1 MTTQTAKEAT
11 VSMTTQNAQNS
22 QNGKDAKASSQAK
35 PAKANL
41 RDFSMLI
48 ALVIISVVFS
58 VMDPAFLS
66 SRNLSQLAIE
76 LSATAVLSLGMLL
89 IIVPGHIDLSVGS
102 GLGLVG
108 GLAAVL
114 VTGKGLSAP
123 LALLISAL
131 VSVAIYAGM
140 GAIIVREKIPSFIIT
155 LGGLLV
161 FKGVHWLVI
170 NNSTIPVVTG
180 GDQNL
185 YSVLTTYYLPPALGY
200 ALGAVII
207 ALLGLAA
214 FNNLKKRRARKL
226 AADAEGAFLNWF
238 VSAQLLA
245 LFVLVLNQYRG
256 LPLSLLVL
264 GATAFVI
271 HVLSQHFRFGRY
283 LYAIGGNEEAA
294 LVSGVPTGKVVVL
307 AYAVMGVIVAIS
319 GFLQTAFAGAS
330 TTTTGALMELDA
342 IAACVIG
349 GTSLKGGRG
358 TVVGVLFGALI
369 MCVLLNGMT
378 LLALSPEMKFIARG
392 VVLALA
398 VWMDVRLSRSTARA

>member
-1 MTTQTAKEAT
+1 MTTQEPQAAK
-11 VSMTTQNAQNS
+11 VSPP
-22 QNGKDAKASSQAK
+22 KQAK
-35 PAKANL
+35 VNL

-48 ALVIISVVFS
+48 ALVLISVVFS
-58 VMDPAFLS
+58 LMDPAFLS

-114 VTGKGLSAP
+114 ITGKGLSAP
-123 LALLISAL
+123 LALLVSAL
-131 VSVAIYAGM
+131 VSVALYAGM
-140 GAIIVREKIPSFIIT
+140 GAIIVKEKIPAFIIT

-170 NNSTIPVVTG
+170 NNSTIPVVDG
-180 GDQNL
+180 GEHNL
-185 YSVLTTYYLPPALGY
+185 YSILTTYYLPPTLGY
-200 ALGAVII
+200 AMAAVII
-207 ALLGLAA
+207 GLLGLAA
-214 FNNLKKRRARKL
+214 FNELKKRKARKL
-226 AADAEGAFLNWF
+226 EADSEGAFLSWF
-238 VSAQLLA
+238 LSAQLLA

-256 LPLSLLVL
+256 LPLSLIVL

-294 LVSGVPTGKVVVL
+294 LVSGVPTDKVVIL
-307 AYAVMGVIVAIS
+307 AFAVMGVIVAIS

-392 VVLALA
+392 VVLTLA